1 MKRFYFLFI
10 FFFLS
15 LGNVCF
21 SQTKAKAVKGITK
34 KYPES
39 FVISKPV
46 FDELFNLKIK
56 EVLSL
61 KENQYLDKAQ
71 VMMNT
76 KNGDMTFLK
85 LKLSYFPK
93 SNLMI
98 QVNGSYTT
106 QIFIMSDDKS
116 VFYKGKIEKENIV
129 LKKCAESEIVSE

>member
-1 MKRFYFLFI
+1 MKIHNPLIAEKKIVICPLFDAPY
-10 FFFLS
+10 
-15 LGNVCF
+15 N
-21 SQTKAKAVKGITK
+21 T
-34 KYPES
+34 YRNWP
-39 FVISKPV
+39 KPV